1 MLIFDIPETQVV
13 KTVTVAGVKIPLY
26 GDITVEEQIAV
37 EKALVSIDGVASNTE
52 YALTQVSAW
61 LSVRLNTE
69 REAVLSQLKRSRK
82 LIDELWDIYYKER
95 QGDTKSDEIDEIVDE
110 GKEKQIEPLR
120 TLKKNG
126 TKFTSNSHLA
136 DLQQNSLVV
145 LDNSVSA

>member
-37 EKALVSIDGVASNTE
+37 EKALVSDGVVSNTE

-95 QGDTKSDEIDEIVDE
+95 EGDTKNDEIDEIVDE

-126 TKFTSNSHLA
+126 TKSTSNSHLA
-136 DLQQNSLVV
+136 DLQQNSLMV